1 MSFNKFGEAMTVESE
16 DFKSFD
22 DVLADQEILSHF
34 DKVASELK
42 TIAPK
47 AKDFLYFSA
56 VMMHA
61 AEASLLDDNGEL
73 RKGASG
79 DPVTAHWDKSDGT
92 WRWVCSDSNIQPY
105 RNSNRDIFPEEEL
118 IKAHKDWVGKPLCL
132 DHKSSSVDMIRGV
145 IVDTYYD
152 YPRKRVVA
160 LCALDKANYPDLAHK
175 VTSRC
180 ATCVSMGTA
189 VGRAICTEPGCH
201 KVARTEADFCEHMR
215 TKSAY
220 GEINVDLKPIEL
232 SIVVNGAD
240 PKAKIRH
247 IVASAAS
254 SIAKYVSQKE
264 NDLAKV
270 ASEKKID
277 LDAVSAI
284 KMDLDQVVKKLAQ
297 LELTAQDTEVE
308 QTESNSDK
316 LQERLTT
323 IAQEVQRLQ
332 QTVNTLQNKKSEDT
346 NMTDKKAYHLGGGG
360 VNDPANLPY
369 PKEDYQTNR
378 DKNDKQMVGAEAFP
392 DVGPV
397 DGLYPGDKEK
407 KEKLLRA
414 DDQAASGSMK
424 RRAIVERAKE
434 ALKNKKAYHLGGGGV
449 NDPANLPYPKED
461 YTQHRD
467 KEDKQMVGAG
477 PFPDVGPVDGLYPGD
492 KEKKEKV
499 SRAKLV
505 AKFIKAAN
513 ADGSDNQGDSRWQV
527 YADNKLI
534 LTATVDDLT
543 GGSEVLYDSVSN
555 KEFGR
560 KILATLRTD
569 DFQTAKSKLLKKAQD
584 MPGMDMGGDMGDM
597 GEEEPMDLGGT
608 GDLKEQLPALLDQA
622 ENVLAD
628 IRAGID
634 ALMDEPGDEL
644 AELSEVAEEMPV
656 REASLLK
663 KKLRLQQKVGSI
675 IADGMTKAAAQLE
688 SNVQELSMGQAILD
702 SDNFTKAE
710 LQHAAGL
717 TAAAAE
723 DTKETLAGCYDL
735 MESFVRFANGTEA
748 IMKKATD
755 TTGYHMDGIDTGPLF
770 EAKRRGLPDRKPSR
784 PIYNPVRGEG
794 PHSGG
799 GYRKGPEETFEF
811 EEGGYMEDARPGVR
825 PGLGLELDTDNPY
838 DADDMDDLDTMLA
851 MMGDDDAMMADDE
864 HDAKTRKPKAPQMRA
879 KERGEGSGGAHS
891 GRKGVRDMTPEEI
904 KEHQKKIKMKPI
916 PRPDSNKADSNDAN
930 DASRAKEIQVLKEML
945 KQMPHGPVADEA
957 RKRLKKLEEEKDSHK
972 AATME
977 LNSGKKVEIPV
988 EDLDKLNST
997 ASIVVEASAEDDFD
1011 LTTKAGRA
1019 ALRAKLAKKG
1029 LEGMDTSP
1037 HLHEAHPEGGVTTQ
1051 LDTKPTGDLAKVETL
1066 EEAKQK
1072 HMEVATA
1079 PPRVRQAAE
1088 EIHRLVV
1095 AGAINP
1101 ETDFEG
1107 LIANGLDADAV
1118 KYYKEYFGQ
1127 GDSQSSQFAA
1137 ELVKEHHQKKMA
1149 EAIKANEVKV
1159 SRAYDM
1165 AYAMADRGMIGS
1177 DRAAVSE
1184 QVKEIMTYDE
1194 KSFQSLARL
1203 VENMPLQKQASAMPQ
1218 VGMMESTGAQV
1229 VIPAPPA
1236 PRSGGDDLFQ
1246 ALNAAFS
1253 DPNYKPRNF

>member
-1 MSFNKFGEAMTVESE
+1 MSLRKFGEAMTVESQ
-16 DFKSFD
+16 DFKSYD
-22 DVLADQEILSHF
+22 DVLADKEILSHF

-61 AEASLLDDNGEL
+61 AEASLLDDSGEL
-73 RKGASG
+73 RKDASG
-79 DPVTAHWDKSDGT
+79 AEVTAHWDKSDGT

-118 IKAHKDWVGKPLCL
+118 IKAHKDWIGKPLCL

-201 KVARTEADFCEHMR
+201 RVARTEADFCEHMR

-277 LDAVSAI
+277 LDALSAI
-284 KMDLDQVVKKLAQ
+284 KMDLDQVVNKLAQ

-308 QTESNSDK
+308 QTESDSDR

-378 DKNDKQMVGAEAFP
+378 DKQDKQMVGADAFP

-434 ALKNKKAYHLGGGGV
+434 ALKNKEAYHLGGGGV

-569 DFQTAKSKLLKKAQD
+569 DFETAKSKLLKKAQD
-584 MPGMDMGGDMGDM
+584 MPGMDMGDDL

-644 AELSEVAEEMPV
+644 AELSEVAEEMPA
-656 REASLLK
+656 REASVLK
-663 KKLRLQQKVGSI
+663 KKLVLQEKVGSI
-675 IADGMTKAAAQLE
+675 IADGMIKAAAQLE
-688 SNVQELSMGQAILD
+688 SNIQELSMGQAILD

-710 LQHAAGL
+710 LQHAGGL

-748 IMKKATD
+748 IMKKAQLLTD
-755 TTGYHMDGIDTGPLF
+755 KERARALNRDMPMHDPGVSALQ
-770 EAKRRGLPDRKPSR
+770 RGVPGK
-784 PIYNPVRGEG
+784 G
-794 PHSGG
+794 PHTGG
-799 GYRKGPEETFEF
+799 GHGGPRETFVF
-811 EEGGYMEDARPGVR
+811 EERRDGG
-825 PGLGLELDTDNPY
+825 GLKYKEPEKSRAEMDPFSPEFVGLTD
-838 DADDMDDLDTMLA
+838 DGDEVDDLDAMLA
-851 MMGDDDAMMADDE
+851 MMDDDDDEAMDAMYADDE
-864 HDAKTRKPKAPQMRA
+864 HDAKRTHSPKAPQMRA

-891 GRKGVRDMTPEEI
+891 GRKGVREMTPEEI
-904 KEHQKKIKMKPI
+904 KEHQKKMKE
-916 PRPDSNKADSNDAN
+916 DKAKADSHDAN
-930 DASRAKEIQVLKEML
+930 DVSVEREIQVLKEML
-945 KQMPHGPVADEA
+945 KQMPSGPVAEEA
-957 RKRLKKLEEEKDSHK
+957 RKRLKKLEEEKEKKDSHK

-1029 LEGMDTSP
+1029 LEGMNTSP

-1095 AGAINP
+1095 AGSINP

-1165 AYAMADRGMIGS
+1165 AYAMADRGMIGN

-1184 QVKEIMTYDE
+1184 QVKEIMSYDE

-1203 VENMPLQKQASAMPQ
+1203 VENMPIQKQASAMPQ
-1218 VGMMESTGAQV
+1218 VGMMEGTGAQV

-1246 ALNAAFS
+1246 ALSAAFA